1 MASIEDAFWYL
12 ADVQRVKLLAHCR
25 QVKLE
30 WEHERVRLLEGIEI
44 DGTELVLDFL
54 LLLLAC

>member
-1 MASIEDAFWYL
+1 MTSIEDAFWYL
-12 ADVQRVKLLAHCR
+12 ADVQGVELLAHCR

-30 WEHERVRLLEGIEI
+30 WEHECVRLLEGIEI
-44 DGTELVLDFL
+44 DGPELVLDFL